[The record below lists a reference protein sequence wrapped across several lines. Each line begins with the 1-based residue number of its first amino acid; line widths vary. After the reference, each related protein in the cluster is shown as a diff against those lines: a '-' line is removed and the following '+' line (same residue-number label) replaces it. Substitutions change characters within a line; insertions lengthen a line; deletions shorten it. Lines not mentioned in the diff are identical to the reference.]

1 MATSADERASGAAAM
16 GYDGGLTLA
25 MQTANLDRAIGWYGD
40 VLGFTLLYRVDEI
53 AWCELASPVARVN
66 LGLSQVEAVTPG
78 GGAVPT
84 WGVADIV
91 AAKAVLEGH
100 GVRFDGGIVE
110 YPGMVKLL
118 TFFDPD
124 GNALMLYQDLAQAG

>member
-1 MATSADERASGAAAM
+1 MATVEDLTSGAAAM

-25 MQTANLDRAIGWYGD
+25 MQTASLDRAIDWYGN

-53 AWCELASPVARVN
+53 AWCELQSPVARVN
-66 LGLSQVEAVTPG
+66 LGLSQVESVTPG

-84 WGVADIV
+84 WGVTDIK
-91 AAKAVLEGH
+91 AAKAALEGH
-100 GVRFDGGIVE
+100 GVRFDGDIVD
-110 YPGMVKLL
+110 YPGLVKLL